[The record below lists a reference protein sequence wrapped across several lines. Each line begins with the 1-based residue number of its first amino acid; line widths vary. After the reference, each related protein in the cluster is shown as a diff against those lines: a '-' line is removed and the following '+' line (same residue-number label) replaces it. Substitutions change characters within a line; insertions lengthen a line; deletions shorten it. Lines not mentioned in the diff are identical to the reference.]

1 MLRSTASIVLLPL
14 LSGVAAARLL
24 PSAAARAAPACPSV
38 GILATLLLVT
48 GGAAN
53 SAAALLRGGAA
64 TWKLHV
70 GAVAMVE
77 TLGPRRFG
85 QRPPSQVKQRPGP
98 SRGLDR
104 AGHTG
109 RLGFLSGSWGSVFTT
124 GAVLLPLLAGAIALR
139 LGRACGLAE
148 RGMRT
153 LTMETMVKSPTL
165 AYVLA
170 LRHFGPGVAAA
181 PAASMVWL
189 AAVGALTATVWR
201 RSFAIA
207 DVSSE

>member
-24 PSAAARAAPACPSV
+24 PRAAARAAPACPSV

-77 TLGPRRFG
+77 TPGPRRFG
-85 QRPPSQVKQRPGP
+85 QRPPSQGQATPRAAQGFGQGRTDGP
-98 SRGLDR
+98 
-104 AGHTG
+104 
-109 RLGFLSGSWGSVFTT
+109 LGIPVRELGSVFTT

-148 RGMRT
+148 RGVRT

-207 DVSSE
+207 DVS